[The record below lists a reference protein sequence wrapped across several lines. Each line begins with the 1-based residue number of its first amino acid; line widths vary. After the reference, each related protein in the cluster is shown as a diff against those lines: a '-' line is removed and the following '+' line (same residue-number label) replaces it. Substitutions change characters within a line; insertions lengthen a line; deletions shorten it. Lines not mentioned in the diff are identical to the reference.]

1 MPQLRRLP
9 AYDAHRI
16 LPVMSVLRAVP
27 TEAELAILRVLWE
40 QGPSTVREV
49 HEALY
54 EGTKVG
60 YTTALK
66 LLQNM
71 LAKGLV
77 KRDEQ
82 KRQHI
87 YSAVVPKQRTLNAL
101 VRILIDKTFAGSS
114 AALAMQALDARSA
127 NREELGRLKELIRK
141 IERKECRH

>member
-1 MPQLRRLP
+1 
-9 AYDAHRI
+9 
-16 LPVMSVLRAVP
+16 MSILRAVP
-27 TEAELAILRVLWE
+27 TEAELAILHVLWE
-40 QGPSTVREV
+40 RGASTVREV

-54 EGTKVG
+54 EGTATG

-77 KRDEQ
+77 TRDERT
-82 KRQHI
+82 RQHI
-87 YSAVVPKQRTLNAL
+87 YRAAVPKQRTLNAL

-127 NREELGRLKELIRK
+127 SREELGQLKELIRK
-141 IERKECRH
+141 IERRKGRR